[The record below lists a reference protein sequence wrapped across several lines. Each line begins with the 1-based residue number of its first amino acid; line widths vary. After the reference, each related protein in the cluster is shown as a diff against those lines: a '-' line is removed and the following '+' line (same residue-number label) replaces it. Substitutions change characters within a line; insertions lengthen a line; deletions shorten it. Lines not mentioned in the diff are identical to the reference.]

1 LNVSPRSRNSPCGL
15 EEQTV
20 CCKNNPLGNIIIV
33 LVLPLSIGKIETGIG
48 NLCLLSETMFLP
60 LSFMTRWTVPFFSF
74 FFYPP
79 EFYKIL
85 LIPIRL
91 YAMNY
96 SLTSILF
103 GDKISEIIS
112 LNCKAY
118 SCCNRFPCVFLN
130 QLSSQLF
137 SKFHNHLANKKKKI
151 TYIASLSF
159 QCNYEALF

>member
-1 LNVSPRSRNSPCGL
+1 
-15 EEQTV
+15 
-20 CCKNNPLGNIIIV
+20 V

-112 LNCKAY
+112 LKHIHAATV
-118 SCCNRFPCVFLN
+118 SHV
-130 QLSSQLF
+130 SS
-137 SKFHNHLANKKKKI
+137 
-151 TYIASLSF
+151 
-159 QCNYEALF
+159 